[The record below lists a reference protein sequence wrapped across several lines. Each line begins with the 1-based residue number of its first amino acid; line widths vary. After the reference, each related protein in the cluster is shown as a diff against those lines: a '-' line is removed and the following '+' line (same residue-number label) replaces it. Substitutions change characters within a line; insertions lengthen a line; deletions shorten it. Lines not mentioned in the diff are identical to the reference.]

1 MLKRNKTT
9 AKYISEHAQDAFTDL
24 GYDYRGNIFKRS
36 ISPII
41 LNNEN
46 NSKML
51 GEIDKMIVML
61 VDTVK
66 QIKLQYMISLNKNDR
81 NVN

>member
-1 MLKRNKTT
+1 MLKRNKVT
-9 AKYISEHAQDAFTDL
+9 AKHISEHAQDVYTDL

-36 ISPII
+36 ASPV
-41 LNNEN
+41 LFNNEN
-46 NSKML
+46 NSKIL

>member
-1 MLKRNKTT
+1 MIKRNKTT
-9 AKYISEHAQDAFTDL
+9 AKYISEHAQDVFTDL
-24 GYDYRGNIFKRS
+24 GFDYRGNIFKRS
-36 ISPII
+36 ISRVI

-46 NSKML
+46 NAGIL